1 MVLCAFRYVEE
12 SAVTLQQRS
21 DTLRL
26 TAAQS
31 QDKVL
36 GLEQQKVSDVS
47 DVILVRDQRGVLT

>member
-1 MVLCAFRYVEE
+1 M
-12 SAVTLQQRS
+12 TLQQRS